1 MNRRKTK
8 VKKIRPGPIQT
19 AVKRARRRC
28 SGDRSSGAEKV
39 KTAAT
44 PKHRQ
49 PTPSMVSRRA
59 NERTRDDVRTVSCPP
74 ATFQSCQNDWKYA
87 WKPPV
92 ARTIGMNQA
101 AQ

>member
-8 VKKIRPGPIQT
+8 VKKIKPGAIQT

-39 KTAAT
+39 KTAAS

-49 PTPSMVSRRA
+49 PIPRMVSKRA
-59 NERTRDDVRTVSCPP
+59 KERTRDEVRTVSCPP

-87 WKPPV
+87 RKPPV
-92 ARTIGMNQA
+92 TRTIGRN
-101 AQ
+101 